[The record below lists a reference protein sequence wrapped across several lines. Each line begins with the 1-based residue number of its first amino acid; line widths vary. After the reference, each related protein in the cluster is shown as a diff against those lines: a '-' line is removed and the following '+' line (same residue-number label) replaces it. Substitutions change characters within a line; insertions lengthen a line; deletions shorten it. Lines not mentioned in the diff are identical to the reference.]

1 MNTTIRLLN
10 TYKIIHYPNFEHLTR
25 ISIKMKV
32 TLITGATSGIGE
44 AVAHQLAG
52 KKHNLLLVAR
62 NEQKLK
68 HLCSVL
74 ADKHK
79 IEADYIVTDL
89 SKTHAP
95 NYIYDES
102 KKRNLVVN
110 ILINNAGIGSSG
122 VFVKNDL
129 QTELEI
135 LQINNSAM
143 VALCHLFL
151 PAMMSNESGS
161 IINVGSMASFFPSP
175 YMSVYAASK
184 MFVLSFT
191 EALTEECRPYG
202 VQVMLFCPG
211 LTASNFMNTPSN
223 DNEWGKV
230 LTAGANTQTPEQV
243 ATEMIRALE
252 KKKTFQVS
260 GRLNAVATKILS
272 LIPNTT
278 IARQFAKSKR
288 KQMGK

>member
-1 MNTTIRLLN
+1 
-10 TYKIIHYPNFEHLTR
+10 
-25 ISIKMKV
+25 MKV

-44 AVAHQLAG
+44 ALAYQLAG

-68 HLCSVL
+68 HLCNVL

-79 IEADYIVTDL
+79 IGTNYIVADL
-89 SKTHAP
+89 NKPDTP
-95 NYIYDES
+95 KYIYEAC
-102 KKRNLVVN
+102 KKNNLLVN
-110 ILINNAGIGSSG
+110 MLVNNAGVGSSG
-122 VFVKNDL
+122 EFVKNDL
-129 QTELEI
+129 QSELEI
-135 LQINNSAM
+135 LQINNASL

-151 PAMMSNESGS
+151 PNMIINKNGN

-191 EALTEECRPYG
+191 EALTEEYRPYG
-202 VQVMLFCPG
+202 INVMLFCPG
-211 LTASNFMNTPSN
+211 LTTSNFMNTPAN
-223 DNEWGKV
+223 NNEWGKV

-252 KKKTFQVS
+252 KKKTFHVS
-260 GRLNAVATKILS
+260 GRINALS
-272 LIPNTT
+272 AKMLALIPNAT
-278 IARQFAKSKR
+278 IAKQFAKSKR
-288 KQMGK
+288 KQIGM